1 MKKKIVVSITGASGA
16 IYGIRLIEKL
26 IEYDCNVYLVISQG
40 GINVVKYEV
49 DLDYVKQIFSKV
61 AAVYDNDLLSCPLA
75 SGTFKYDAF
84 IIAPCSIN
92 TIGIIHSNIGN
103 TLIGRIAIVAQ
114 KEKRQVIIMPRESPI
129 STLTLKQL
137 YELSLIGVSIC
148 YSSPAF
154 YMKPKKIENLV
165 DFMVGKILDLINIKN
180 NIISPWDP

>member
-1 MKKKIVVSITGASGA
+1 
-16 IYGIRLIEKL
+16 
-26 IEYDCNVYLVISQG
+26 
-40 GINVVKYEV
+40 
-49 DLDYVKQIFSKV
+49 
-61 AAVYDNDLLSCPLA
+61 
-75 SGTFKYDAF
+75 
-84 IIAPCSIN
+84 
-92 TIGIIHSNIGN
+92 
-103 TLIGRIAIVAQ
+103 
-114 KEKRQVIIMPRESPI
+114 MPRESPI